1 MKTDDIEKVVII
13 VEFNNGN
20 AHQVLTTKEN
30 KKILIGL
37 LATMDNGLKL
47 SGTLEP
53 VAFTTANHI
62 LILPHAILFL

>member
-1 MKTDDIEKVVII
+1 MDEGGRGVKTDDIKTVVII

-47 SGTLEP
+47 SETLEP
-53 VAFTTANHI
+53 VTFTIAKQ
-62 LILPHAILFL
+62 